1 MGRICS
7 GRRFNK
13 TLVIAASTALLAM
26 LMLASVGA
34 MSNERAGIA
43 VGPDVAPG
51 ASGATGWDIF
61 EGHAFAAGQV
71 VPSGVS
77 LAACLGGCEAGYVSE
92 PVIVGLDGRYE
103 GLRVD
108 PGRLAQDAQ
117 LEGDVVTFWMVRGEE
132 REPADQAVLF
142 GGLERVRELHLSF
155 VAAPLLPQEEI
166 QEEVP
171 VEEPAPAA
179 SASTRTTTTDL
190 IAAVGGRVGSGS
202 GGFGTGV
209 RGKDAAMGRVAG
221 IAGVRDRAG
230 RSAGSGRGVAAGLSP
245 AAGVVT
251 GWRRDG
257 FLHR

>member
-1 MGRICS
+1 
-7 GRRFNK
+7 
-13 TLVIAASTALLAM
+13 M

-190 IAAVGGRVGSGS
+190 SLPSADELGLVP
-202 GGFGTGV
+202 
-209 RGKDAAMGRVAG
+209 
-221 IAGVRDRAG
+221 
-230 RSAGSGRGVAAGLSP
+230 AGSAQAFAATTLQWGGLPVLPGFAIVLGVLLGAI
-245 AAGVVT
+245 GVSLLAY
-251 GWRRDG
+251 RRR
-257 FLHR
+257 LVW

>member
-7 GRRFNK
+7 GFRFNR
-13 TLVIAASTALLAM
+13 TVVIAASTALLAI

-34 MSNERAGIA
+34 VSNERAGMA
-43 VGPDVAPG
+43 AGPDVAAG
-51 ASGATGWDIF
+51 ATGATGWDIF

-108 PGRLAQDAQ
+108 PGRLAQDVQ

-155 VAAPLLPQEEI
+155 VAAPLLPPEAVQEV
-166 QEEVP
+166 VP

-179 SASTRTTTTDL
+179 SASTRPTTTDL
-190 IAAVGGRVGSGS
+190 SLPSADELGLVPAGSAQAFAAKTLQWGGLPVLP
-202 GGFGTGV
+202 GFAIVLGV
-209 RGKDAAMGRVAG
+209 LLGAMGVSLLAY
-221 IAGVRDRAG
+221 
-230 RSAGSGRGVAAGLSP
+230 
-245 AAGVVT
+245 
-251 GWRRDG
+251 RRR
-257 FLHR
+257 LVW